1 MRVLKERFDNQSYE
15 RNRKET
21 EFEFVIRRME
31 EELEE
36 KGNQYA
42 KLEGKVL
49 PLLDSD
55 AVRLRVLNEVEYPH
69 RLELEE
75 KDATI

>member
-1 MRVLKERFDNQSYE
+1 
-15 RNRKET
+15 
-21 EFEFVIRRME
+21 VIRRME

-42 KLEGKVL
+42 KLEGKIL

-69 RLELEE
+69 RLEL
-75 KDATI
+75 

>member
-1 MRVLKERFDNQSYE
+1 M
-15 RNRKET
+15 
-21 EFEFVIRRME
+21 IRRME

-42 KLEGKVL
+42 KLEGKIL
-49 PLLDSD
+49 SLLDSD

-69 RLELEE
+69 RLEL
-75 KDATI
+75 